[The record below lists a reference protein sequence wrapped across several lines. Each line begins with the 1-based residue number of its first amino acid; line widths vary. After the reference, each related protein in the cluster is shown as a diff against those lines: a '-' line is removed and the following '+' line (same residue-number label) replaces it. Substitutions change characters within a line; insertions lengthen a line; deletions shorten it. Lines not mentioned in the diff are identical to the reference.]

1 MNIRSEQFPQQ
12 GTHPIGVSESDRLP
26 WEEKPLL
33 LLPKSDVV
41 NRENPNP
48 FGGFRT
54 LSAPFL
60 VYPLKN
66 TAQVEQEDKQLTE
79 LHDVPLEPKKENPDL
94 AQITVEPPQTINDR
108 KELIDS
114 QQRVPHPTLPKTVK
128 PAVEESPDKKTEVPS
143 EEPNLL
149 GAGTIDNPIPTSA
162 PPKKRKGRLL

>member
-1 MNIRSEQFPQQ
+1 VKVIDCLGKRSPFCFCLKA
-12 GTHPIGVSESDRLP
+12 TF
-26 WEEKPLL
+26 
-33 LLPKSDVV
+33 V

-54 LSAPFL
+54 FSAPFL

-79 LHDVPLEPKKENPDL
+79 LNDVPLEPKKENPDL

-128 PAVEESPDKKTEVPS
+128 PAVEESPDKKPEVPS